1 MAKSESTAV
10 NQLISLVQG
19 SPSRRDEPSED
30 LFGPPKGRVAP
41 PRMSAT
47 VPPLRGAADVAP
59 LPPQRAP
66 TGTSQLDVN
75 KPVRMVTAPPSRA
88 TSIPP
93 LPQTRAASPGAGKLP
108 PPNRG
113 SMPPAPQ
120 RASAPPP
127 RPSPAQATGT
137 PPPVLQRTAQPATTP
152 PPPTAQRAP
161 ASPRPT
167 PARAQPAQPEQPA
180 KARGTGPQRTTP
192 PTTTPVAA
200 PFDAGPERSRRA
212 EGTTLPTGPSPG
224 HRDNPIYPGV
234 RAAIDRTGDEISAD
248 NWFEA
253 SRMVEK
259 IDETYVGTRPAPR
272 REGASETLK
281 KIMLPLVVLS
291 VVSAGVAYVV
301 FSHHAKKVAPP
312 VTHVAAPAAKIAT
325 APATVTP
332 AAPSTESSNAAT
344 ATAGGTQPEPPA
356 PGAAP
361 AAAPIDDQVAAHPNA
376 NEVKI
381 VAKGSSD
388 SAPAAAAPA
397 APAPAAKVA
406 AITEAAPVVHEVPTS
421 QGMIKLVDVRID
433 SKPAGATVMLVDN
446 GKTSFLGTTPV
457 AASVD
462 PTRSYDVVLTLE
474 GRPTQMA
481 HLDPNKAQKLEV
493 TLSKTGAKAETPR
506 AARSEA
512 PKTESAP
519 KIARKHHVA
528 ASAPTGGL
536 ADPGFDAPA
545 APKADAGGEGTLM
558 VSSKPPC
565 EIWIDG
571 KDTGLMTPQ
580 RAMSLPAG
588 AHKVTF
594 SNTDEN
600 ITKTVGVMIT
610 ADQSTKLIQN
620 LMQ

>member
-19 SPSRRDEPSED
+19 GSPTRDEPSDD
-30 LFGPPKGRVAP
+30 LFGPPKARVAA
-41 PRMSAT
+41 PRMTST
-47 VPPLRGAADVAP
+47 VPPLRGAGDVVP

-66 TGTSQLDVN
+66 TGTSQLNVE

-88 TSIPP
+88 HSIPP
-93 LPQTRAASPGAGKLP
+93 LPPARNSASKLP
-108 PPNRG
+108 PP
-113 SMPPAPQ
+113 
-120 RASAPPP
+120 
-127 RPSPAQATGT
+127 RPTPSQAAGT
-137 PPPVLQRTAQPATTP
+137 PPPTVLRTAPPATTL

-161 ASPRPT
+161 AQPRKT
-167 PARAQPAQPEQPA
+167 PAGTQPAQPAQPAQ
-180 KARGTGPQRTTP
+180 ARGTGPQRTTP
-192 PTTTPVAA
+192 PKTTPVAA
-200 PFDAGPERSRRA
+200 PFD
-212 EGTTLPTGPSPG
+212 
-224 HRDNPIYPGV
+224 NPIYG
-234 RAAIDRTGDEISAD
+234 RAPIDRTGDAISAD

-259 IDETYVGTRPAPR
+259 YDETYVGTAPAPK
-272 REGASETLK
+272 RESASETLK

-301 FSHHAKKVAPP
+301 FSHHAKKTAPP
-312 VTHVAAPAAKIAT
+312 VTHVAAPAAKV
-325 APATVTP
+325 APAQITATP

-356 PGAAP
+356 PSAAP
-361 AAAPIDDQVAAHPNA
+361 AAAPSDEQVAAHPNA
-376 NEVKI
+376 NDVKI
-381 VAKGSSD
+381 VAKDSSH
-388 SAPAAAAPA
+388 SAPEVAAPAAATPA
-397 APAPAAKVA
+397 APVPAANVA
-406 AITEAAPVVHEVPTS
+406 AIAETAPVVHEVPTAH
-421 QGMIKLVDVRID
+421 GTMKLVDVRID

-481 HLDPNKAQKLEV
+481 HLDPTKAQKLEV
-493 TLSKTGAKAETPR
+493 TLSKTGAKAETPK
-506 AARSEA
+506 AARVEA
-512 PKTESAP
+512 APPKAASAP
-519 KIARKHHVA
+519 KAAPAKKQHVA
-528 ASAPTGGL
+528 ASQPTGGL

-545 APKADAGGEGTLM
+545 APAPKADAGGEGTLM

-580 RAMSLPAG
+580 RSMSLPAG

-600 ITKTVGVMIT
+600 ITKTVTVKIDAG
-610 ADQSTKLIQN
+610 QSTKLIQN